1 MKITKE
7 HVGKKVITE
16 NHTYFTW
23 VEVLYIYPNGETF
36 AGITSEGDADTF
48 CCDGCNPWRLY
59 QEPKPKKLVALA
71 LVKDTAGWFI
81 PDKLYSS
88 LETIQSDFTLSDKIV
103 WPAVPNAQ
111 GFYEVEE

>member
-59 QEPKPKKLVALA
+59 QEPKHKKLVWRWL
-71 LVKDTAGWFI
+71 
-81 PDKLYSS
+81 
-88 LETIQSDFTLSDKIV
+88 
-103 WPAVPNAQ
+103 
-111 GFYEVEE
+111 